1 MTEEKYDE
9 GLERIAKHYGAEHQI
24 VKAAEE
30 FSEAATAAIRY
41 SAALREDD
49 RIDRYMNLIE
59 ELADAEVMIAQLKIL
74 FPNLETAMAHVRTAK
89 VTRQLERIK
98 KEEDEG

>member
-1 MTEEKYDE
+1 MTEEKYAE
-9 GLERIAKHYGAEHQI
+9 GLERIAKHIGAEHQI

>member
-1 MTEEKYDE
+1 MTEEKYRQ
-9 GLERIAKHYGAEHQI
+9 GLEQIAKHYGAEHQI

-30 FSEAATAAIRY
+30 LSEAATAAIRY

-74 FPNLETAMAHVRTAK
+74 FPNLETAMAHVRSAK

-98 KEEDEG
+98 KEEEK

>member
-1 MTEEKYDE
+1 MTEEKYVE

-24 VKAAEE
+24 VKSAEE
-30 FSEAATAAIRY
+30 LTEAATAAIRY

-49 RIDRYMNLIE
+49 RTDRYMNLIE
-59 ELADAEVMIAQLKIL
+59 ELADVEVMIAQLKIL
-74 FPNLETAMAHVRTAK
+74 LPDLEAAIAHVRSKK

-98 KEEDEG
+98 EEDEK